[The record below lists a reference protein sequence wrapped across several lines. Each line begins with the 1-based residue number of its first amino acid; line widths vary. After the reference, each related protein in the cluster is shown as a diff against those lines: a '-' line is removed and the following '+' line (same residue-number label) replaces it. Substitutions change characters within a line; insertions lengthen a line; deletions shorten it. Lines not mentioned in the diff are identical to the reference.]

1 MISFFTLAGYF
12 GDDVTIDLACN
23 NTELNLTLTLNFTP
37 PQPYYLH
44 HLEYTCSEPNSNRTI
59 NSSINNEGVNLQ
71 TNYYVSINPQLSD
84 GTECVVRG
92 CYGDSSFNNVYLFES
107 GCITGKIAIGVCTTR
122 D

>member
-12 GDDVTIDLACN
+12 RDDFTIDLACN
-23 NTELNLTLTLNFTP
+23 DTELNLTLSFP
-37 PQPYYLH
+37 PSELYILH
-44 HLEYTCSEPNSNRTI
+44 QLEYRCSEPNSNRTI
-59 NSSINNEGVNLQ
+59 NSSINNEVLTLQ

-92 CYGDSSFNNVYLFES
+92 CYGDSDFSRIYLFES
-107 GCITGKIAIGVCTTR
+107 GCTTGKIVIGVCTTR